1 MKRLLLLLVT
11 ALTFV
16 SAQDKIPEQKYISA
30 FDFKPNDLE
39 LSRLAQPNQYFDK
52 IGRRAGLMGYES
64 GQFEMWV
71 WPWKPFR
78 NFELQFFLGTSTQ
91 PILAKDIVRTIS
103 VTPELTTLTY
113 TYESFTVKEH
123 IFIPRNEPGAIL
135 LLDVHSTTPLSIIPG
150 FIPVMQPMWPCGVGG
165 QFSYWEDDVKAY
177 LISEP
182 QYRSVFLCGSPA
194 GTQMAAPPAH
204 MFADNPIQFRIDIK
218 PGETTGKFIP
228 LVIAGVVPDWST
240 LQSNRDS
247 LKKVVKA
254 TYSNLWQNAEKYYNE
269 CFDYYQNLRTST
281 MQITTPDKEIN
292 LAYEWGKVALDNL
305 MIENPRLGYGMV
317 AGFGLS
323 GGGARPGFAWYFG
336 GDAFINILTMN
347 SVGMFQQSRDALAFT
362 QKWQRQENYP
372 IRKKDQNEPP
382 KDVGKMSHELS
393 QSDGLCDWWNDY
405 RYGYNHADTSP
416 WYLVAMGDYVRT
428 SGDVEFLRQSW
439 KSVKQ
444 AYEWCLSKDTDGD
457 GLMDLKGA
465 GLGALEFGKLVG
477 IYADVYTCGV
487 FVQGTKEMKY
497 MAELLGDSLTAKQ
510 ADEQFK
516 KAQPRLEE
524 LFWMEEEGYYAYGAT
539 EKGEQVKEKT
549 PWSGVAMMFGLLDEE
564 RTAKSIEAFNSA
576 DMCTDWGVRTLSNK
590 SELFEPTNY
599 NYGAVWPFIGTFFNT
614 AQFKHHYALSGYQI
628 LKANIAHVF
637 DHALGVVP
645 EVFSGEL
652 NEKLGE
658 GYHHQG
664 FSTTGYMLPLVR
676 GLLGLEVDGVG
687 GKINVSP
694 HVFSLTDVVQLYNVS
709 NIIVGED
716 TISVEFNDAT
726 TQCLLATRGKDSID
740 IIFSATCRPNEKF
753 DEGVL
758 LLDLDTKNV
767 VGEGESQSYSLNR
780 QRLVGLFSKGIDNH
794 LLLTFKIKGRI
805 SVNCYTDRDPYS
817 NPLFLPPKA
826 NTSIGINN
834 NGLKIITQKVIN
846 DSLQLIVEGLSG
858 KTYKL
863 ELFRQPGNVRSSQIE
878 NGTSYSLDKMTL
890 EISFNGKSKNEFIRK
905 EIPIPNRIHQK

>member
-16 SAQDKIPEQKYISA
+16 FAEDKTSQQKYITA
-30 FDFKPNDLE
+30 FDIKPNDLD

-71 WPWKPFR
+71 WPWKPLR
-78 NFELQFFLGTSTQ
+78 NFELQFFLGSSTT
-91 PILAKDIVRTIS
+91 PIFAKDIVRTIS
-103 VTPELTTLTY
+103 VTPEVTTLTY
-113 TYESFTVKEH
+113 TYESFTVNEH

-135 LLDVHSTTPLSIIPG
+135 LLDVHTTQPLSIIPG
-150 FIPVMQPMWPCGVGG
+150 FIPVMQPMWPCGIGG
-165 QFSYWEDDVKAY
+165 QFSYWDESVNGY
-177 LISEP
+177 VISEG
-182 QYRSVFLCGSPA
+182 QWRSIVVCGSPA
-194 GTQMAAPPAH
+194 GKQMAAPPAH
-204 MFADNPIQFRIDIK
+204 MFADNPLQFRIDVQ
-218 PGETTGKFIP
+218 PGETDGKFIP
-228 LVIAGVVPDWST
+228 IVIAGAIPDSAT
-240 LQSNRDS
+240 QKMKFDS
-247 LKKVVKA
+247 VKA
-254 TYSNLWQNAEKYYNE
+254 TYTRLWQNAERYYNE
-269 CFDYYQNLRTST
+269 CYDYFQNLRNST

-323 GGGARPGFAWYFG
+323 GGGARPGFAWFFG
-336 GDAFINILTMN
+336 GDAFINVLTMN

-372 IRKKDQNEPP
+372 IRKKDPNEPP

-497 MAELLGDSLTAKQ
+497 MAELLGDSVTAKQ
-510 ADEQFK
+510 ASEQFA

-524 LFWMEEEGYYAYGAT
+524 LFWLEKEGFYAYGAT

-576 DMCTDWGVRTLSNK
+576 DLCTDWGVRTLSNK

-628 LKANIAHVF
+628 LKANISHVF
-637 DHALGVVP
+637 DHGLGVVP

-687 GKINVSP
+687 NEINAVPHFPYLTMEFIKIQNIRFGKSLVSIEMTKESHKRVEVKVLNHKEIPVKINMSPMFSPGFDTLYTFQYSDQYELGISIKNKFWKTNQDVHGTVSEL
-694 HVFSLTDVVQLYNVS
+694 V
-709 NIIVGED
+709 
-716 TISVEFNDAT
+716 
-726 TQCLLATRGKDSID
+726 
-740 IIFSATCRPNEKF
+740 
-753 DEGVL
+753 
-758 LLDLDTKNV
+758 TK
-767 VGEGESQSYSLNR
+767 E
-780 QRLVGLFSKGIDNH
+780 
-794 LLLTFKIKGRI
+794 LTFDYSYDYPRYRI
-805 SVNCYTDRDPYS
+805 F
-817 NPLFLPPKA
+817 LFQPPPIENKLGKK
-826 NTSIGINN
+826 NTSCRIISYKVEE
-834 NGLKIITQKVIN
+834 KIITIF
-846 DSLQLIVEGLSG
+846 LEGLSG
-858 KTYKL
+858 NEYYWRMGMAEIEAIEGAEMKTST
-863 ELFRQPGNVRSSQIE
+863 LFFVAFPKREKQ
-878 NGTSYSLDKMTL
+878 
-890 EISFNGKSKNEFIRK
+890 EFIRK
-905 EIPIPNRIHQK
+905 EIVITLK